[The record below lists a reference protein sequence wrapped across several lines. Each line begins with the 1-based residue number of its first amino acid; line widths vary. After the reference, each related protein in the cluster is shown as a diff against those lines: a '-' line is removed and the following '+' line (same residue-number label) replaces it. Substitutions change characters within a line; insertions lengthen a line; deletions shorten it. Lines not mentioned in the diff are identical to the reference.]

1 MQSKVK
7 NVQANGTWDG
17 QHGTMYKFEYEFED
31 GRIVE
36 CMHKTSSPRFKPGDD
51 CEYEITGTYNGQH
64 RGKIQRPQTATSS
77 FAGSAKNDPDT
88 VKRINA
94 SWAIEQAIRLMGNTV
109 EPNHGDR
116 IIAKALAILDWRDSL
131 MKEMDRA
138 TEKPSAPQNDMGATL
153 GDNPLY

>member
-7 NVQANGTWDG
+7 SVQANGTWDG

-36 CMHKTSSPRFKPGDD
+36 CMHKTSAPRFKPGDA

-64 RGKIQRPQTATSS
+64 RGKIQRPQTTPGN
-77 FAGSAKNDPDT
+77 FGGSAKNDPDT

-94 SWAIEQAIRLMGNTV
+94 SWAIEQAIRILGNTV
-109 EPNHGDR
+109 EPNQGDR
-116 IIAKALAILDWRDSL
+116 IVAKALTLLDWRDRL

-138 TEKPSAPQNDMGATL
+138 TQQQPAQTNDMGATL